1 MADSSNRIGGSASGA
16 TRDFTA
22 VSQTA
27 EGAAARAST
36 TAARGDS
43 GSPGG
48 GKGRVE
54 RVLNG
59 DLSPSN
65 FNRTAPRGTYL
76 NILV

>member
-16 TRDFTA
+16 TRDYTA

-27 EGAAARAST
+27 EGAATRAS
-36 TAARGDS
+36 AAPRGDS

-54 RVLNG
+54 RVLPG
-59 DLSPSN
+59 DLSPGN
-65 FNRTAPRGTYL
+65 LNRAAPRGTYL